1 MAADW
6 TEVADRCWV
15 RRYEP
20 YDVSCG
26 VVAGAD
32 GLLVVDTRCSL
43 DEGRELVADIRT
55 LSPLPVRVVVNTHA
69 HFDHVLG
76 NGAFREA
83 YPDVLLVGHE
93 TVPDGVRE
101 EAALKG
107 MEPVPPD
114 TLLASVWTGDLG
126 DRYVEAVHPGRG
138 HSAGDVVV
146 RVPDA
151 DVVYA
156 GDIVEDAG
164 PPSYGTDCW
173 PLEWPQQLEFLATLL
188 SDAQRRGARARGGRE
203 QGLRP
208 RPAGRPRRRRRPAPD
223 AVRRGRPGRR
233 GGCPWHLAVPG
244 RVARPGRH
252 PAGVRAARRLSRRG
266 R

>member
-6 TEVADRCWV
+6 SEVADRCWV

-26 VVAGAD
+26 VVTGAD

-43 DEGRELVADIRT
+43 DEGRELLGDIRT

-101 EAALKG
+101 EAGLKG

-138 HSAGDVVV
+138 HSAGDVVI

-156 GDIVEDAG
+156 GDIVESSG

-188 SDAQRRGARARGGRE
+188 SDGSAVVPGHGAVVDKDFVLGQRVDLADVAGQLQTLYAEGVPVDEAAARGTWPYPAEWLGRAGIPRGYE
-203 QGLRP
+203 QL
-208 RPAGRPRRRRRPAPD
+208 
-223 AVRRGRPGRR
+223 
-233 GGCPWHLAVPG
+233 GG
-244 RVARPGRH
+244 
-252 PAGVRAARRLSRRG
+252 
-266 R
+266 

>member
-1 MAADW
+1 M
-6 TEVADRCWV
+6 
-15 RRYEP
+15 
-20 YDVSCG
+20 
-26 VVAGAD
+26 
-32 GLLVVDTRCSL
+32 
-43 DEGRELVADIRT
+43 
-55 LSPLPVRVVVNTHA
+55 VNTHA

-101 EAALKG
+101 EAGLKG

-156 GDIVEDAG
+156 GDIVED
-164 PPSYGTDCW
+164 
-173 PLEWPQQLEFLATLL
+173 
-188 SDAQRRGARARGGRE
+188 
-203 QGLRP
+203 
-208 RPAGRPRRRRRPAPD
+208 
-223 AVRRGRPGRR
+223 PGRR
-233 GGCPWHLAVPG
+233 RTGRTAGRWSGRSSWSSSRPCCRSAAPWCPGTG
-244 RVARPGRH
+244 RW
-252 PAGVRAARRLSRRG
+252 
-266 R
+266 